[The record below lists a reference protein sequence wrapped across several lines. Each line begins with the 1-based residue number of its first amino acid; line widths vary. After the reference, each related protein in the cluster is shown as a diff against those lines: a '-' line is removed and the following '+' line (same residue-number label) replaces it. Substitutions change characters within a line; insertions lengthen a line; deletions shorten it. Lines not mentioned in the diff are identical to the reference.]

1 MFSRWSGTLYHYCIL
16 GKDTSSCTCTIPA
29 VISSAGIRCI
39 LFVVFFCLFFLHDIF
54 SFLPWIRM
62 NSALLCSL
70 NMLRKRIHTY
80 VLKRCVKILYMCSL
94 KCILHGFVWKIMPRN
109 KLLKS
114 LSNLVNT
121 F

>member
-1 MFSRWSGTLYHYCIL
+1 MVRNIISLLHSWKGYIFMYLYHPCCHIFSWNQMHSFCY
-16 GKDTSSCTCTIPA
+16 
-29 VISSAGIRCI
+29 
-39 LFVVFFCLFFLHDIF
+39 VFFVCLFLHDIF

-80 VLKRCVKILYMCSL
+80 VLKRCVKILYMCL
-94 KCILHGFVWKIMPRN
+94 LECILHGFVWKIMPRN